1 MHFLTLLV
9 AYVTALQ
16 PHMPKHLVWASS
28 VSLAA
33 TQEIDFLFLPWV
45 TEMFHFSQFAH
56 LRLCIQRS
64 VPGHNARRVAP
75 FGDRRVKGCFRLTDA
90 YRR

>member
-1 MHFLTLLV
+1 
-9 AYVTALQ
+9 
-16 PHMPKHLVWASS
+16 
-28 VSLAA
+28 
-33 TQEIDFLFLPWV
+33 
-45 TEMFHFSQFAH
+45 MFHFSQFAH

-64 VPGHNARRVAP
+64 VPGHNAGRVAP